1 MHDLDGLWREYEKFE
16 NDWSATTAE
25 TVTAKPR
32 EAYAAAKKAYRER
45 KQLWDKLKMNLP
57 ARPPAYDDE
66 TGALTDKTA
75 ESQVREK
82 AADKTIN

>member
-1 MHDLDGLWREYEKFE
+1 
-16 NDWSATTAE
+16 
-25 TVTAKPR
+25 
-32 EAYAAAKKAYRER
+32 
-45 KQLWDKLKMNLP
+45 MNLP